1 MAEKPLIMVV
11 DDQPINIQLLRRKL
25 EKENMDVVSAE
36 DGHECLQKVEQNL
49 PDLILLDV
57 MMPDMDGFQVCQELK
72 RREATK
78 AIPVI
83 FITAETTKKG
93 KLEGLE
99 SGAVDYLTK
108 PIDLDETLARVQTQL
123 RFQAVNRENIDLQTR
138 LGEARRT
145 AAIGA
150 ITQGIAHNLN
160 NLLGVVV
167 GYLDLAKTNL
177 DNPDSARKSID
188 RVEVAVQRMI
198 GIIKQLTSVSTRTRP
213 PLSPISVS
221 NAIDKAIDR
230 FETEVGSPTSVEV
243 IDEATGAMIDSNV
256 EVFEESVVKLL
267 FNAIESY
274 GTEEKNRPV
283 TLQAKRA
290 VRDGGDAVVEF
301 RITDRGQG
309 IPEDI
314 RDHIFDAFISSK
326 RTVGVGMGLTVAR
339 HSIRNLGGDLEVS
352 DAPGGG
358 TVAFF
363 HLPIPKERPL

>member
-1 MAEKPLIMVV
+1 MVAEKPLIMVV
-11 DDQPINIQLLRRKL
+11 DDQPINVRLLKRKL
-25 EKENMDVVSAE
+25 EKEGMDVVTAE
-36 DGHECLQKVEQNL
+36 NGPECLRKVEAEL

-57 MMPDMDGFQVCQELK
+57 MMPDMDGYQVCQELK
-72 RREATK
+72 RRETTR

-83 FITAETTKKG
+83 FITAETTKRG

-123 RFQAVNRENIDLQTR
+123 RFQTVNRENLDLQTR
-138 LGEARRT
+138 LGDARRT

-177 DNPDSARKSID
+177 DKPDSARKSID
-188 RVEVAVQRMI
+188 RVETAVQRMI
-198 GIIKQLTSVSTRTRP
+198 EIIKQLTSVSTRTRP
-213 PLSPISVS
+213 LLSPISVS
-221 NAIDKAIDR
+221 ESIDKAIDR
-230 FETEVGSPTSVEV
+230 FENEVGSPILVEV
-243 IDEATGAMIDSNV
+243 INEVAGATIHSNV
-256 EVFEESVVKLL
+256 EVFEESMVKLL

-274 GTEEKNRPV
+274 GPEEKNRPITVQV
-283 TLQAKRA
+283 TKAKR
-290 VRDGGDAVVEF
+290 DGEAMIEF
-301 RITDRGQG
+301 RIVDRGQG

-339 HSIRNLGGDLEVS
+339 HSIRNLGGDLEVG

-358 TVAFF
+358 TIASFY
-363 HLPIPKERPL
+363 LPVQKEGL

>member
-1 MAEKPLIMVV
+1 MVAEKPLIMVV
-11 DDQPINIQLLRRKL
+11 DDQPINVRLLKRKL
-25 EKENMDVVSAE
+25 EKEGMGVVTAE
-36 DGHECLQKVEQNL
+36 NGPECLQKVEAEL
-49 PDLILLDV
+49 PDVILLDV
-57 MMPDMDGFQVCQELK
+57 MMPDMDGYQVCQELK
-72 RREATK
+72 RRETTR

-83 FITAETTKKG
+83 FITAETTKRG

-108 PIDLDETLARVQTQL
+108 PIDLDETLARIQTQL
-123 RFQAVNRENIDLQTR
+123 RFQTVNRENLDLQTR
-138 LGEARRT
+138 LGDARRT

-167 GYLDLAKTNL
+167 GYLDLAKANL

-188 RVEVAVQRMI
+188 RVETAVQRMI
-198 GIIKQLTSVSTRTRP
+198 EIIKQLTSVSTRTRP

-221 NAIDKAIDR
+221 ESIDTAIDR
-230 FETEVGSPTSVEV
+230 FETEIGSPISIEV
-243 IDEATGAMIDSNV
+243 INEVAGATIHSNV
-256 EVFEESVVKLL
+256 EVFEESMVKLL

-274 GTEEKNRPV
+274 GPEEKNRPITV
-283 TLQAKRA
+283 QVAKAKRDGEA
-290 VRDGGDAVVEF
+290 VIEF
-301 RITDRGQG
+301 RIADRGQG

-358 TVAFF
+358 TIASFY
-363 HLPIPKERPL
+363 LPVDKEGV